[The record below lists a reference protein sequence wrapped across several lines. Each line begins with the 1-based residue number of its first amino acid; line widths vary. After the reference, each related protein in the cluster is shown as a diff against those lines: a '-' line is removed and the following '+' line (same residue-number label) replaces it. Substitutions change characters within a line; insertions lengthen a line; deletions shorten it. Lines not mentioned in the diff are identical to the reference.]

1 MILLYFTTRI
11 GVEKKQVPFPADPN
25 LMFIDI
31 MTEVSNKFGLSMQSL
46 SIATP
51 AGQVLT
57 TSDITKLT
65 SEVAT
70 EFGTAFDIIDQG
82 IVGNK
87 L

>member
-1 MILLYFTTRI
+1 MILFYFTTRI

-25 LMFIDI
+25 LMFVEI
-31 MTEVSNKFGLSMQSL
+31 MSEVSNKFGLSMQSL

-57 TSDITKLT
+57 ASDLSKLTSDI
-65 SEVAT
+65 AT

-82 IVGNK
+82 IVG
-87 L
+87 